1 VRIAAITAGVAGL
14 PAEAIPAFIRAY
26 PDILVQLQELDAP
39 RQAALV
45 ANDDVDCATSRTP
58 AVVPEGWE
66 FIPLL
71 RDRFAVIAGVQH
83 PLALK
88 RVLTFEDLLG
98 ATWLTMPVSV
108 PARASWMLCLPI
120 HQSNPDSSTR
130 SPRHPA

>member
-1 VRIAAITAGVAGL
+1 
-14 PAEAIPAFIRAY
+14 
-26 PDILVQLQELDAP
+26 
-39 RQAALV
+39 
-45 ANDDVDCATSRTP
+45 
-58 AVVPEGWE
+58 VVPEGWE